1 MVRWAWGSRSMRQTV
16 LPISAR
22 AAPRLTV
29 VVVLPTPPFWFIRA
43 MVRMGCRLRGPREP
57 SVSVLVTSRIIGGRG
72 AKTRYFLPVGCGQK
86 KKPSAVAGKVSFC
99 FGARVGARA
108 QNVRGNFRTSRP
120 TVSGNHRLRATCR
133 REFDGPYFL
142 DLVVDFFEELFLPP
156 ELLEPDLLPIFFAM
170 ALTSFL
176 G

>member
-1 MVRWAWGSRSMRQTV
+1 MKTSDLLA
-16 LPISAR
+16 
-22 AAPRLTV
+22 
-29 VVVLPTPPFWFIRA
+29 
-43 MVRMGCRLRGPREP
+43 P
-57 SVSVLVTSRIIGGRG
+57 SVRIGPARSGS
-72 AKTRYFLPVGCGQK
+72 LPCANDSAWVVQCGQK
-86 KKPSAVAGKVSFC
+86 KKPSAVAGKFSFC
-99 FGARVGARA
+99 FGSRVEARA
-108 QNVRGNFRTSRP
+108 KNVRGNFRTSRP
-120 TVSGNHRLRATCR
+120 TVSGNRRLRATCR